1 MIKGYYVPYGYMG
14 YISDTNNWYLFAS
27 EQDYLEYIA

>member
-1 MIKGYYVPYGYMG
+1 MNGFYVPFGYMG
-14 YISDTNNWYLFAS
+14 YVPLLDKYILFAS